1 MAKYIFVTGG
11 VLSSLGKGITAASL
25 GALLEARGYK
35 VSLRKFDPYL
45 NYGPGTMSPLQHG
58 EIYVTSDG
66 TEGDLDLG
74 HYERFTNTNTDKHS
88 DITSG
93 KIYYT
98 VIERERRGEYLGA
111 TVQVIPHITDEIKS
125 CINAGTENYDIVIV
139 EIGGTVGDIEGLPF
153 LEAIR
158 QMKFEHNEDDVL
170 FIHVTLVPYIKS
182 AGELKT
188 KPTQHSV
195 RQLQEIGISPDIL
208 VCRSEYPLNDG
219 IRGKLALFC
228 NVDKSSVINCMDAA
242 TIYQV
247 PLILNEEGLDR
258 EALKKLSLEEKAY
271 DLSCW
276 QDIVK
281 RIKQPKDTVSIA
293 VVGKYL
299 ETKDAYLSLTE
310 ALLHGAVA
318 NYLKVDIKWIDA
330 ELLKNK
336 MASEYLGD
344 VDGILIPAG
353 FGERGMEG
361 KISAVNF
368 ARTKD
373 IPFLGISMGMQAAV
387 IEYARNVLKLE
398 DARSAE
404 MTKPEK
410 SENLVIDYKHDEH
423 YNDEMGAS
431 MRLGSYKTE
440 LLNGSLIHDIYGGEN
455 FVTERHRHRLELNNS
470 YRTMFE
476 NAGMIVSGNNNDTG
490 FADVIEISSHRWF
503 IACQFCPEFQSK
515 PFNPHPIYNAFI
527 QAAYKYRSV
536 RLDKKEDL
544 QQ

>member
-35 VSLRKFDPYL
+35 VALRKFDPYL

-58 EIYVTSDG
+58 EIFVTTDG
-66 TEGDLDLG
+66 SEGDLDLG
-74 HYERFTNTNTDKHS
+74 HYERFTTTNTDKFS

-98 VIERERRGEYLGA
+98 VIERERKGEYLGA
-111 TVQVIPHITDEIKS
+111 TVQVIPHITDEIKK
-125 CINAGTENYDIVIV
+125 CITVGAEDYDIVIV

-158 QMKFEHNEDDVL
+158 QMKFDLDDSNVL
-170 FIHVTLVPYIKS
+170 FLHVTLVPYIKS

-208 VCRSEYPLNDG
+208 VCRSEYPISEGVRN
-219 IRGKLALFC
+219 KLALFC
-228 NVDKSSVINCMDAA
+228 NVEKSSVINCLDAA

-247 PLILNEEGLDR
+247 PLVLNEEGLDR
-258 EALKKLSLEEKAY
+258 EIIKKLHLEEREY
-271 DLSCW
+271 DLSLW

-281 RIKQPKDTVSIA
+281 RIKQPKDTITLA

-299 ETKDAYLSLTE
+299 ETKDAYLSLSE
-310 ALLHGAVA
+310 AILHGAVS
-318 NYLKVDIKWIDA
+318 NYLKAEIKWVDA
-330 ELLKNK
+330 ELLEDK
-336 MASEYLGD
+336 MASEYLD
-344 VDGILIPAG
+344 KVDGILIPAG

-361 KISAVNF
+361 KIAAVNF

-373 IPFLGISMGMQAAV
+373 IPFFGISMGLQAAV

-398 DARSAE
+398 DAKSAE
-404 MTKPEK
+404 MTKPEGT
-410 SENLVIDYKHDEH
+410 NHLVIDYKHDEH
-423 YNDEMGAS
+423 YNEEMGAS
-431 MRLGSYKTE
+431 MRLGSYVTT
-440 LLNGSLIHDIYGGEN
+440 LVDGSLAKEIYN
-455 FVTERHRHRLELNNS
+455 NKDNVSERHRHRLEINNDYKS
-470 YRTMFE
+470 MLE
-476 NAGMIVSGNNNDTG
+476 NSGLVISGNNNESG
-490 FADVIEISSHRWF
+490 FADIIELKSHRWF
-503 IACQFCPEFQSK
+503 IATQYCPEFQSK
-515 PFNPHPIYNAFI
+515 PFNPHPLFNAFI
-527 QAAYKYRSV
+527 QAVYKYKQ
-536 RLDKKEDL
+536 DKSGKVSDK
-544 QQ
+544 

>member
-25 GALLEARGYK
+25 GALMESRGYK
-35 VSLRKFDPYL
+35 VALRKFDPYL

-58 EIYVTSDG
+58 EIFVTADG
-66 TEGDLDLG
+66 CEGDLDLG
-74 HYERFTNTNTDKHS
+74 HYERFTTTNTDEFS

-111 TVQVIPHITDEIKS
+111 TVQVIPHITDEIKR
-125 CINAGTENYDIVIV
+125 CITAGTEDYDIVIT

-158 QMKFEHNEDDVL
+158 QMKFDSDEDDVL
-170 FIHVTLVPYIKS
+170 FLHVTLVPYIKS

-208 VCRSEYPLNDG
+208 VCRSEYPLSEGVRN
-219 IRGKLALFC
+219 KLALFC
-228 NVDKSSVINCMDAA
+228 NVEKSSVINCMDAA

-247 PLILNEEGLDR
+247 PLVLNEEGLDS
-258 EALKKLSLEEKAY
+258 EVIKKLHLEEREY
-271 DLSCW
+271 DLSLW
-276 QDIVK
+276 QDIVR
-281 RIKQPKDTVSIA
+281 RIKQPKDTVTIA

-318 NYLKVDIKWIDA
+318 NYLKAEIKWVDA
-330 ELLKNK
+330 ELLENR
-336 MASEYLGD
+336 MANEYLNN

-373 IPFLGISMGMQAAV
+373 IPFFGISMGLQAAV
-387 IEYARNVLKLE
+387 IEYARSVLKLE
-398 DARSAE
+398 DAKSAE
-404 MTKPEK
+404 MSKPAG
-410 SENLVIDYKHDEH
+410 SNNLVIDYKHDEH
-423 YNDEMGAS
+423 YNEEMGAS
-431 MRLGSYKTE
+431 MRLGSYVTT
-440 LLNGSLIHDIYGGEN
+440 LLDGSLVKEIYN
-455 FVTERHRHRLELNNS
+455 TDTVTERHRHRLEINDS
-470 YRTMFE
+470 YRQMLE
-476 NAGMIVSGNNNDTG
+476 NSGMVISGNNDESG
-490 FADVIEISSHRWF
+490 FADVIELHSHRWF
-503 IACQFCPEFQSK
+503 IATQFCPEFQSK
-515 PFNPHPIYNAFI
+515 PFNPHPLFNAFI
-527 QAAYKYRSV
+527 QAAYKFKQDRNG
-536 RLDKKEDL
+536 KE
-544 QQ
+544 QE

>member
-25 GALLEARGYK
+25 GALLESRGYK
-35 VSLRKFDPYL
+35 VALRKFDPYL

-58 EIYVTSDG
+58 EIFVTADG
-66 TEGDLDLG
+66 CEGDLDLG
-74 HYERFTNTNTDKHS
+74 HYERFTTTNTDEFS

-111 TVQVIPHITDEIKS
+111 TVQVIPHITDEIKK
-125 CINAGTENYDIVIV
+125 CITAGAEDYDIVIT

-153 LEAIR
+153 L
-158 QMKFEHNEDDVL
+158 
-170 FIHVTLVPYIKS
+170 YIKS

-208 VCRSEYPLNDG
+208 VCRSEYPLSESVRN
-219 IRGKLALFC
+219 KLALFC
-228 NVDKSSVINCMDAA
+228 NVEKSSVINCMDAA

-247 PLILNEEGLDR
+247 PIILNEEGLDS
-258 EALKKLSLEEKAY
+258 EVIKKLNLEEREY
-271 DLSCW
+271 DLSLW
-276 QDIVK
+276 QDIVR
-281 RIKQPKDTVSIA
+281 RIKQPKDSVTIA

-318 NYLKVDIKWIDA
+318 NYLKADIKWIDA
-330 ELLKNK
+330 ELLENR
-336 MASEYLGD
+336 MANEYLNN

-373 IPFLGISMGMQAAV
+373 IPFFGISMGLQASV

-398 DARSAE
+398 DAKSAE
-404 MTKPEK
+404 MSKPAGSK
-410 SENLVIDYKHDEH
+410 NLVIDYKHDEH
-423 YNDEMGAS
+423 YNEEMGAS
-431 MRLGSYKTE
+431 MRLGSYTTS
-440 LLNGSLIHDIYGGEN
+440 LLTGSLAKEIYKNEDTI
-455 FVTERHRHRLELNNS
+455 TERHRHRLEINNE
-470 YRTMFE
+470 YRQLLE
-476 NAGMIVSGNNNDTG
+476 SAGMVISGNNNDSG
-490 FADVIEISSHRWF
+490 FADIIELQSHRWY
-503 IACQFCPEFQSK
+503 IATQFCPEFQSK
-515 PFNPHPIYNAFI
+515 PFNPHPLFNAFI
-527 QAAYKYRSV
+527 QAAYKFKQDRNNIE
-536 RLDKKEDL
+536 KE
-544 QQ
+544 

>member
-25 GALLEARGYK
+25 GALLESRGYK
-35 VSLRKFDPYL
+35 VALRKFDPYL
-45 NYGPGTMSPLQHG
+45 NYGPGTMSPIQHG
-58 EIYVTSDG
+58 EIFVTADG
-66 TEGDLDLG
+66 CEGDLDLG
-74 HYERFTNTNTDKHS
+74 HYERFTTTNTDEFS

-111 TVQVIPHITDEIKS
+111 TVQVIPHITDEIKK
-125 CINAGTENYDIVIV
+125 CITAGAEDYDIVIT

-158 QMKFEHNEDDVL
+158 QMKFDTDENDVL
-170 FIHVTLVPYIKS
+170 FLHVTLVPYIKS

-208 VCRSEYPLNDG
+208 VCRSEYPLSESVRN
-219 IRGKLALFC
+219 KLALFC
-228 NVDKSSVINCMDAA
+228 NVEKSSVINCMDAA

-247 PLILNEEGLDR
+247 PIILNEEGLDS
-258 EALKKLSLEEKAY
+258 EVIKKLNLEEREY
-271 DLSCW
+271 DLSLW
-276 QDIVK
+276 QDIVR
-281 RIKQPKDTVSIA
+281 RIKQPKDSVTIA

-318 NYLKVDIKWIDA
+318 NYLKADIKWIDA
-330 ELLKNK
+330 ELLENR
-336 MASEYLGD
+336 MANEYLNN

-373 IPFLGISMGMQAAV
+373 IPFFGISMGLQASV

-398 DARSAE
+398 DAKSAE
-404 MTKPEK
+404 MSKPAGSK
-410 SENLVIDYKHDEH
+410 NLVIDYKHDEH
-423 YNDEMGAS
+423 YNEEMGAS
-431 MRLGSYKTE
+431 MRLGSYTTS
-440 LLNGSLIHDIYGGEN
+440 LLTGSLAKEIYKNEDTI
-455 FVTERHRHRLELNNS
+455 TERHRHRLEINNE
-470 YRTMFE
+470 YRQLLE
-476 NAGMIVSGNNNDTG
+476 SAGMVISGNNNDSG
-490 FADVIEISSHRWF
+490 FADIIELQSHRWY
-503 IACQFCPEFQSK
+503 IATQFCPEFQSK
-515 PFNPHPIYNAFI
+515 PFNPHPLFNAFI
-527 QAAYKYRSV
+527 QAAYKFKQDRNNIE
-536 RLDKKEDL
+536 KE
-544 QQ
+544 

>member
-25 GALLEARGYK
+25 GALLESRGYK
-35 VSLRKFDPYL
+35 VALRKFDPYL

-58 EIYVTSDG
+58 EIFVTADG
-66 TEGDLDLG
+66 CEGDLDLG
-74 HYERFTNTNTDKHS
+74 HYERFTTTNTDEFS

-111 TVQVIPHITDEIKS
+111 TVQVIPHITDEIKK
-125 CINAGTENYDIVIV
+125 CITVGAEDYDIVIT

-158 QMKFEHNEDDVL
+158 QMKFDTDENDVL
-170 FIHVTLVPYIKS
+170 FLHVTLVPYIKS

-208 VCRSEYPLNDG
+208 VCRSEYPLSESVRN
-219 IRGKLALFC
+219 KLALFC
-228 NVDKSSVINCMDAA
+228 NVEKSSVINCMDAA

-247 PLILNEEGLDR
+247 PIILNEEGLDS
-258 EALKKLSLEEKAY
+258 EVIKKLNLEEREY
-271 DLSCW
+271 DLSLW
-276 QDIVK
+276 QDIVR
-281 RIKQPKDTVSIA
+281 RIKQPKDSVTIA

-318 NYLKVDIKWIDA
+318 NYLKADIKWIDA
-330 ELLKNK
+330 ELLENR
-336 MASEYLGD
+336 MANEYLNN

-373 IPFLGISMGMQAAV
+373 IPFFGISMGLQASV

-398 DARSAE
+398 DAKSAE
-404 MTKPEK
+404 MSKPAGSK
-410 SENLVIDYKHDEH
+410 NLVIDYKHDEH
-423 YNDEMGAS
+423 YNEEMGAS
-431 MRLGSYKTE
+431 MRLGSYTTS
-440 LLNGSLIHDIYGGEN
+440 LLTGSLAKEIYKNEDTI
-455 FVTERHRHRLELNNS
+455 TERHRHRLEINNE
-470 YRTMFE
+470 YRQLLE
-476 NAGMIVSGNNNDTG
+476 SAGMVISGNNNDSG
-490 FADVIEISSHRWF
+490 FADIIELQSHRWY
-503 IACQFCPEFQSK
+503 IATQFCPEFQSK
-515 PFNPHPIYNAFI
+515 PFNPHPLFNAFI
-527 QAAYKYRSV
+527 QAAYKFKQDRNNIE
-536 RLDKKEDL
+536 KE
-544 QQ
+544 

>member
-1 MAKYIFVTGG
+1 MTKYIFVTGG

-25 GALLEARGYK
+25 GALLESRGYK
-35 VSLRKFDPYL
+35 VALRKFDPYL

-58 EIYVTSDG
+58 EIFVTADG
-66 TEGDLDLG
+66 CEGDLDLG
-74 HYERFTNTNTDKHS
+74 HYERFTTTNTDEFS

-111 TVQVIPHITDEIKS
+111 TVQVIPHITDEIKK
-125 CINAGTENYDIVIV
+125 CITAGAEDYDIVIT

-158 QMKFEHNEDDVL
+158 QMKFDTDENDVL
-170 FIHVTLVPYIKS
+170 FLHVTLVPYIKS

-208 VCRSEYPLNDG
+208 VCRSEYPLSESVRN
-219 IRGKLALFC
+219 KLALFC
-228 NVDKSSVINCMDAA
+228 NVEKSSVINCMDAA

-247 PLILNEEGLDR
+247 PIILNEEGLDS
-258 EALKKLSLEEKAY
+258 EVIKKLNLEEREY
-271 DLSCW
+271 DLSLW
-276 QDIVK
+276 QDIVR
-281 RIKQPKDTVSIA
+281 RIKQPKDSVTIA

-318 NYLKVDIKWIDA
+318 NYLKADIKWIDA
-330 ELLKNK
+330 ELLENR
-336 MASEYLGD
+336 MANEYLNN

-373 IPFLGISMGMQAAV
+373 IPFFGISMGLQASV

-398 DARSAE
+398 DAKSAE
-404 MTKPEK
+404 MSKPAGSK
-410 SENLVIDYKHDEH
+410 NLVIDYKHDEH
-423 YNDEMGAS
+423 YNEEMGAS
-431 MRLGSYKTE
+431 MRLGSYTTS
-440 LLNGSLIHDIYGGEN
+440 LLAGSLAKEIYKNEDTI
-455 FVTERHRHRLELNNS
+455 TERHRHRLEINNE
-470 YRTMFE
+470 YRQLLE
-476 NAGMIVSGNNNDTG
+476 SAGMVISGNNNDSG
-490 FADVIEISSHRWF
+490 FADIIELQSHRWY
-503 IACQFCPEFQSK
+503 IATQFCPEFQSK
-515 PFNPHPIYNAFI
+515 PFNPHPLFNAFI
-527 QAAYKYRSV
+527 QAAYKFKQDRNNIE
-536 RLDKKEDL
+536 KE
-544 QQ
+544 

>member
-25 GALLEARGYK
+25 GALMESRGYK
-35 VSLRKFDPYL
+35 VALRKFDPYL

-58 EIYVTSDG
+58 EIFVTADG
-66 TEGDLDLG
+66 CEGDLDLG
-74 HYERFTNTNTDKHS
+74 HYERFTTTNTDEFS

-111 TVQVIPHITDEIKS
+111 TVQVIPHITDEIKR
-125 CINAGTENYDIVIV
+125 CITAGAEDYDIVIT

-158 QMKFEHNEDDVL
+158 QMKFDSDEDDVL
-170 FIHVTLVPYIKS
+170 FLHVTLVPYIKS

-208 VCRSEYPLNDG
+208 VCRSEYPLSEGVRN
-219 IRGKLALFC
+219 KLALFC
-228 NVDKSSVINCMDAA
+228 NVEKSSVINCMDAA

-247 PLILNEEGLDR
+247 PLVLNEEGLDS
-258 EALKKLSLEEKAY
+258 EVIKKLHLEEREY
-271 DLSCW
+271 DLSLW
-276 QDIVK
+276 QDIVR
-281 RIKQPKDTVSIA
+281 RIKQPKDTVTIA

-318 NYLKVDIKWIDA
+318 NYLKAEIKWVDA
-330 ELLKNK
+330 ELLENR
-336 MASEYLGD
+336 MANEYLNN

-373 IPFLGISMGMQAAV
+373 IPFFGISMGLQAAV
-387 IEYARNVLKLE
+387 IEYARSVLKLE
-398 DARSAE
+398 DAKSAE
-404 MTKPEK
+404 MSKPAG
-410 SENLVIDYKHDEH
+410 SNNLVIDYKHDEH
-423 YNDEMGAS
+423 YNEEMGAS
-431 MRLGSYKTE
+431 MRLGSYVTT
-440 LLNGSLIHDIYGGEN
+440 LLDGSLVKEIYN
-455 FVTERHRHRLELNNS
+455 TDTVTERHRHRLEINDS
-470 YRTMFE
+470 YRQMLE
-476 NAGMIVSGNNNDTG
+476 NSGMVISGNNDESG
-490 FADVIEISSHRWF
+490 FADVIELHSHRWF
-503 IACQFCPEFQSK
+503 IATQFCPEFQSK
-515 PFNPHPIYNAFI
+515 PFNPHPLFNAFI
-527 QAAYKYRSV
+527 QAAYKFKQDRNG
-536 RLDKKEDL
+536 KE
-544 QQ
+544 QE

>member
-25 GALLEARGYK
+25 GALLESRGYK
-35 VSLRKFDPYL
+35 VALRKFDPYL

-58 EIYVTSDG
+58 EIFVTADG
-66 TEGDLDLG
+66 CEGDLDLG
-74 HYERFTNTNTDKHS
+74 HYERFTTTNTDEFS

-111 TVQVIPHITDEIKS
+111 TVQVIPHITDEIKK
-125 CINAGTENYDIVIV
+125 CISAGAEDYDIVIT

-158 QMKFEHNEDDVL
+158 QMKFDTDENDVL
-170 FIHVTLVPYIKS
+170 FLHVTLVPYIKS

-208 VCRSEYPLNDG
+208 VCRSEYPLSESVRN
-219 IRGKLALFC
+219 KLALFC
-228 NVDKSSVINCMDAA
+228 NVEKSSVINCMDAA

-247 PLILNEEGLDR
+247 PIILNEEGLDS
-258 EALKKLSLEEKAY
+258 EVIKKLNLEEREY
-271 DLSCW
+271 DLSLW
-276 QDIVK
+276 QDIVR
-281 RIKQPKDTVSIA
+281 RIKQPKDSVTIA

-318 NYLKVDIKWIDA
+318 NYLKADIKWIDA
-330 ELLKNK
+330 ELLENR
-336 MASEYLGD
+336 MANEYLNN

-373 IPFLGISMGMQAAV
+373 IPFFGISMGLQASV

-398 DARSAE
+398 DAKSAE
-404 MTKPEK
+404 MSKPAGSK
-410 SENLVIDYKHDEH
+410 NLVIDYKHDEH
-423 YNDEMGAS
+423 YNEEMGAS
-431 MRLGSYKTE
+431 MRLGSYTTS
-440 LLNGSLIHDIYGGEN
+440 LLTGSLAKEIYKNEDTI
-455 FVTERHRHRLELNNS
+455 TERHRHRLEINNE
-470 YRTMFE
+470 YRQLLESAVMV
-476 NAGMIVSGNNNDTG
+476 ISGNNNDSG
-490 FADVIEISSHRWF
+490 FADIIELQSHRWY
-503 IACQFCPEFQSK
+503 IATQFCPEFQSK
-515 PFNPHPIYNAFI
+515 PFNPHPLFNAFI
-527 QAAYKYRSV
+527 QAAYKFKQDRNNIE
-536 RLDKKEDL
+536 KE
-544 QQ
+544 

>member
-25 GALLEARGYK
+25 GALLESRGYK
-35 VSLRKFDPYL
+35 VALRKFDPYL

-58 EIYVTSDG
+58 EIFVTADG
-66 TEGDLDLG
+66 CEGDLDLG
-74 HYERFTNTNTDKHS
+74 HYERFTTTNTDEFS

-111 TVQVIPHITDEIKS
+111 TVQVIPHITDEIKR
-125 CINAGTENYDIVIV
+125 CIKAGSENYDIVIT

-158 QMKFEHNEDDVL
+158 QMKFDADENEVL
-170 FIHVTLVPYIKS
+170 FLHVTLVPYIKS

-195 RQLQEIGISPDIL
+195 RQLQEIGISPDVL
-208 VCRSEYPLNDG
+208 VCRSEYPLSEGVRN
-219 IRGKLALFC
+219 KLALFC
-228 NVDKSSVINCMDAA
+228 NVEKSSVINCMDAA

-247 PLILNEEGLDR
+247 PLILNEEKLDG
-258 EALKKLSLEEKAY
+258 EVIKKLNLEEREC
-271 DLSCW
+271 DLSLW
-276 QDIVK
+276 QDIVR
-281 RIKQPKDTVSIA
+281 RIKQPKDTVTIA

-318 NYLKVDIKWIDA
+318 NYLKAEIKWIDA
-330 ELLKNK
+330 ELLQDR
-336 MASEYLGD
+336 MANEYLNN

-361 KISAVNF
+361 KINAVNF

-373 IPFLGISMGMQAAV
+373 IPFFGISMGLQAAV
-387 IEYARNVLKLE
+387 IEYARSVLKLE
-398 DARSAE
+398 DAKSAE
-404 MTKPEK
+404 MSKPLG
-410 SENLVIDYKHDEH
+410 SNNLVIDYKHDEH
-423 YNDEMGAS
+423 YNEEMGAS
-431 MRLGSYKTE
+431 MRLGSYVTT
-440 LLNGSLIHDIYGGEN
+440 LLDGSLVKEIYN
-455 FVTERHRHRLELNNS
+455 NADSVTERHRHRLEINNS
-470 YRTMFE
+470 YKQMLE
-476 NAGMIVSGNNNDTG
+476 NAGMIISGNNEESG
-490 FADVIEISSHRWF
+490 FADVIELHSHRWF
-503 IACQFCPEFQSK
+503 IATQFCPEFQSK
-515 PFNPHPIYNAFI
+515 PFNPHPLFNAFI
-527 QAAYKYRSV
+527 QAAYKFKQDRMNN
-536 RLDKKEDL
+536 E
-544 QQ
+544 QE

>member
-25 GALLEARGYK
+25 GALLESRGYK
-35 VSLRKFDPYL
+35 VALRKFDPYL

-58 EIYVTSDG
+58 EIFVTADG
-66 TEGDLDLG
+66 CEGDLDLG
-74 HYERFTNTNTDKHS
+74 HYERFTTTNTDEFS

-111 TVQVIPHITDEIKS
+111 TVQVIPHITDEIKK
-125 CINAGTENYDIVIV
+125 CITAGAKDYDIVIT

-158 QMKFEHNEDDVL
+158 QMKFDADDNDVL
-170 FIHVTLVPYIKS
+170 FLHVTLVPYIKS

-208 VCRSEYPLNDG
+208 VCRSEYPLSEGVRN
-219 IRGKLALFC
+219 KLALFC
-228 NVDKSSVINCMDAA
+228 NVEKSSVINCMDAA

-247 PLILNEEGLDR
+247 PIILNEEGLDS
-258 EALKKLSLEEKAY
+258 EVIKKLNLEEREY
-271 DLSCW
+271 DLSLW
-276 QDIVK
+276 QDIVR
-281 RIKQPKDTVSIA
+281 RIKQPKDSVTIA

-318 NYLKVDIKWIDA
+318 NYLKADIKWIDA
-330 ELLKNK
+330 ELLENR
-336 MASEYLGD
+336 MANEYLNN

-373 IPFLGISMGMQAAV
+373 IPFFGISMGLQASV

-398 DARSAE
+398 DAKSAE
-404 MTKPEK
+404 MSKPAGSK
-410 SENLVIDYKHDEH
+410 NLVIDYKHDEH
-423 YNDEMGAS
+423 YNEEMGAS
-431 MRLGSYKTE
+431 MRLGSYTTS
-440 LLNGSLIHDIYGGEN
+440 LLDGSLAKEIYNNEN
-455 FVTERHRHRLELNNS
+455 TITERHRHRLEINNE
-470 YRTMFE
+470 YRQLLE
-476 NAGMIVSGNNNDTG
+476 SAGMVISGNNDESG
-490 FADVIEISSHRWF
+490 FADIIELQSHRWY
-503 IACQFCPEFQSK
+503 IATQFCPEFQSK
-515 PFNPHPIYNAFI
+515 PFNPHPLFNAFI
-527 QAAYKYRSV
+527 QAAYKFKQDRNNIE
-536 RLDKKEDL
+536 KE
-544 QQ
+544 

>member
-25 GALLEARGYK
+25 GALMESRGYK
-35 VSLRKFDPYL
+35 VALRKFDPYL

-58 EIYVTSDG
+58 EIFVTADG
-66 TEGDLDLG
+66 CEGDLDLG
-74 HYERFTNTNTDKHS
+74 HYERFTTTNTDEFS

-111 TVQVIPHITDEIKS
+111 TVQVIPHITDEIKR
-125 CINAGTENYDIVIV
+125 CITAGTEDYDIVIT

-158 QMKFEHNEDDVL
+158 QMKFDSDEDDVL
-170 FIHVTLVPYIKS
+170 FLHVTLVPYIKS

-208 VCRSEYPLNDG
+208 VCRSEYPLSEGVRN
-219 IRGKLALFC
+219 KLALFC
-228 NVDKSSVINCMDAA
+228 NVEKSSVINCMDAA

-247 PLILNEEGLDR
+247 PLVLNEEGLDS
-258 EALKKLSLEEKAY
+258 EVIKKLHLEEREY
-271 DLSCW
+271 DLSLW
-276 QDIVK
+276 QDIVR
-281 RIKQPKDTVSIA
+281 RIKQPKDTVTIA

-318 NYLKVDIKWIDA
+318 NYLKAEIKWVDA
-330 ELLKNK
+330 ELLENR
-336 MASEYLGD
+336 MANEYLNN

-373 IPFLGISMGMQAAV
+373 IPFFGISMGLQAAV
-387 IEYARNVLKLE
+387 IEYARSVLKLE
-398 DARSAE
+398 DAKSAE
-404 MTKPEK
+404 MSKPAG
-410 SENLVIDYKHDEH
+410 SNNLVIDYKHDEH
-423 YNDEMGAS
+423 YNKEMGAS
-431 MRLGSYKTE
+431 MRLGSYVTT
-440 LLNGSLIHDIYGGEN
+440 LLDGSLVKEIYN
-455 FVTERHRHRLELNNS
+455 TDTVTERHRHRLEINDS
-470 YRTMFE
+470 YRQMLE
-476 NAGMIVSGNNNDTG
+476 NSGMVISGNNDESG
-490 FADVIEISSHRWF
+490 FADVIELHSHRWF
-503 IACQFCPEFQSK
+503 IATQFCPEFQSK
-515 PFNPHPIYNAFI
+515 PFNPHPLFNAFI
-527 QAAYKYRSV
+527 QAAYKFKQDRNG
-536 RLDKKEDL
+536 KE
-544 QQ
+544 QE

>member
-25 GALLEARGYK
+25 GALLESRGYK
-35 VSLRKFDPYL
+35 VALRKFDPYL

-58 EIYVTSDG
+58 EIFVTADG
-66 TEGDLDLG
+66 CEGDLDLG
-74 HYERFTNTNTDKHS
+74 HYERFTTTNTDEFS

-93 KIYYT
+93 KVYYT

-111 TVQVIPHITDEIKS
+111 TVQVIPHITDEIKK
-125 CINAGTENYDIVIV
+125 CITAGSDDYDIVIT

-158 QMKFEHNEDDVL
+158 QMKFDADENDVL
-170 FIHVTLVPYIKS
+170 FLHVTLVPYIKS

-208 VCRSEYPLNDG
+208 VCRSEYPLSESV
-219 IRGKLALFC
+219 RGKLALFC
-228 NVDKSSVINCMDAA
+228 NVEKSSVINCMDAA

-247 PLILNEEGLDR
+247 PLVLNEEGLDS
-258 EALKKLSLEEKAY
+258 EVIKKLNLEEREF
-271 DLSCW
+271 DLSRW

-281 RIKQPKDTVSIA
+281 RIKQPKDNITIA

-318 NYLKVDIKWIDA
+318 NYLKADIKWIDA
-330 ELLKNK
+330 ELLENK
-336 MASEYLGD
+336 MASEYLNN

-373 IPFLGISMGMQAAV
+373 IPFFGISMGLQAAV

-398 DARSAE
+398 DAKSAE
-404 MTKPEK
+404 MSKPEG
-410 SENLVIDYKHDEH
+410 SNNLVIDYRHDEH
-423 YNDEMGAS
+423 YNEEMGAS
-431 MRLGSYKTE
+431 MRLGSYTTS
-440 LLNGSLIHDIYGGEN
+440 LLDGSLVKELYNNAEK
-455 FVTERHRHRLELNNS
+455 VTERHRHRLEINNN
-470 YRTMFE
+470 YRQMLE
-476 NAGMIVSGNNNDTG
+476 SAGMVISGNNEASE
-490 FADVIEISSHRWF
+490 FADVIELSSHRWF
-503 IACQFCPEFQSK
+503 IATQFCPEFQSK
-515 PFNPHPIYNAFI
+515 PFNPHPLFNGFI
-527 QAAYKYRSV
+527 QAAYKFKQ
-536 RLDKKEDL
+536 DKNNKVQE
-544 QQ
+544 

>member
-25 GALLEARGYK
+25 GALLESRGYK
-35 VSLRKFDPYL
+35 VALRKFDPYL

-58 EIYVTSDG
+58 EIFVTADG
-66 TEGDLDLG
+66 CEGDLDLG
-74 HYERFTNTNTDKHS
+74 HYERFTKTNTDKHS

-98 VIERERRGEYLGA
+98 VIERERKGEYLGA
-111 TVQVIPHITDEIKS
+111 TVQVIPHITDEIKG
-125 CINAGTENYDIVIV
+125 CITAGAEDYDIVIV
-139 EIGGTVGDIEGLPF
+139 EIGGTVGDIESLPF
-153 LEAIR
+153 LETIR
-158 QMKFEHNEDDVL
+158 QMKFDLKENDVL
-170 FIHVTLVPYIKS
+170 FLHVTLVPYIKS

-195 RQLQEIGISPDIL
+195 RQLHEIGISPDIL
-208 VCRSEYPLNDG
+208 VCRSEYPLSEGVRN
-219 IRGKLALFC
+219 KLALFC
-228 NVDKSSVINCMDAA
+228 NVGKSSVINCMDAA

-247 PLILNEEGLDR
+247 PLVLNEEGLDS
-258 EALKKLSLEEKAY
+258 EVIKKLGLEEREY
-271 DLSCW
+271 DLSKW

-281 RIKQPKDTVSIA
+281 RIKQPKDTVSVA

-330 ELLKNK
+330 EKLEEK
-336 MASEYLGD
+336 MASEYLSS
-344 VDGILIPAG
+344 VDCILIPAG

-361 KISAVNF
+361 KINAVNF

-373 IPFLGISMGMQAAV
+373 IPFLGISMGLQAAV

-404 MTKPEK
+404 MTKPEY
-410 SENLVIDYKHDEH
+410 SQNLVIDYKHDEH
-423 YNDEMGAS
+423 YNEEMGAS
-431 MRLGSYKTE
+431 MRLGSYVTSLME
-440 LLNGSLIHDIYGGEN
+440 GSLVKEIYN
-455 FVTERHRHRLELNNS
+455 TDTVTERHRHRLEINNK
-470 YRTMFE
+470 YRNALE
-476 NAGMIVSGNNNDTG
+476 SAGMVISGNNEESG
-490 FADVIEISSHRWF
+490 FADIIELSSHRWF
-503 IACQFCPEFQSK
+503 IATQFCPEFQSK
-515 PFNPHPIYNAFI
+515 PFNPHPLYNAFI
-527 QAAYKYRSV
+527 QAAYKYKQ
-536 RLDKKEDL
+536 DKNNLSGD
-544 QQ
+544 

>member
-25 GALLEARGYK
+25 GALLESRGYK
-35 VSLRKFDPYL
+35 VALRKFDPYL

-58 EIYVTSDG
+58 EIFVTADG
-66 TEGDLDLG
+66 CEGDLDLG
-74 HYERFTNTNTDKHS
+74 HYERFTTTNTDKHS

-111 TVQVIPHITDEIKS
+111 TVQVIPHITDEIKG
-125 CINAGTENYDIVIV
+125 CITAGAENYNIVIV
-139 EIGGTVGDIEGLPF
+139 EIGGTVGDIESLPF
-153 LEAIR
+153 LETIR
-158 QMKFEHNEDDVL
+158 QMKFDLSEDDVL
-170 FIHVTLVPYIKS
+170 FLHVTLVPYIKS

-208 VCRSEYPLNDG
+208 VCRSEYPLSEG
-219 IRGKLALFC
+219 IRNKLALFC
-228 NVDKSSVINCMDAA
+228 NVGKSSVINCMDAA

-247 PLILNEEGLDR
+247 PLVLNEEGLDS
-258 EALKKLSLEEKAY
+258 EVIKKLGLEEREY
-271 DLSCW
+271 DLSKW
-276 QDIVK
+276 QDIVR

-293 VVGKYL
+293 VIGKYL

-330 ELLKNK
+330 EKLEEK
-336 MASEYLGD
+336 MASEYLSN

-361 KISAVNF
+361 KINAVNF

-373 IPFLGISMGMQAAV
+373 IPFLGISMGLQAAV

-404 MTKPEK
+404 MTKPEHSK
-410 SENLVIDYKHDEH
+410 NLVIDYKHDEH
-423 YNDEMGAS
+423 YNEEMGAS
-431 MRLGSYKTE
+431 MRLGSYVTSLVE
-440 LLNGSLIHDIYGGEN
+440 GSLVKEIYN
-455 FVTERHRHRLELNNS
+455 ADTVIERHRHRLEINNS
-470 YRTMFE
+470 YRNALE
-476 NAGMIVSGNNNDTG
+476 SAGMAISGNNDESG
-490 FADVIEISSHRWF
+490 FADIIELSSHRWF
-503 IACQFCPEFQSK
+503 IAAQFCPEFQSK
-515 PFNPHPIYNAFI
+515 PFNPHPFYNAFV
-527 QAAYKYRSV
+527 QAAYKYKQ
-536 RLDKKEDL
+536 DKNNLSGK
-544 QQ
+544 

>member
-25 GALLEARGYK
+25 GALLESRGYK
-35 VSLRKFDPYL
+35 VALRKFDPYL

-58 EIYVTSDG
+58 EIFVTADG
-66 TEGDLDLG
+66 CEGDLDLG
-74 HYERFTNTNTDKHS
+74 HYERFTTTNTDEFS

-111 TVQVIPHITDEIKS
+111 TVQVIPHITDEIKK
-125 CINAGTENYDIVIV
+125 CITAGAEDYGIVIT

-158 QMKFEHNEDDVL
+158 QMKFDTDENDVL
-170 FIHVTLVPYIKS
+170 FLHVTLVPYIKS

-208 VCRSEYPLNDG
+208 VCRSEYPLSESVRN
-219 IRGKLALFC
+219 KLALFC
-228 NVDKSSVINCMDAA
+228 NVEKSSVINCMDAA

-247 PLILNEEGLDR
+247 PIILNEEGLDS
-258 EALKKLSLEEKAY
+258 EVIKKLNLEEREY
-271 DLSCW
+271 DLSLW
-276 QDIVK
+276 QDIVR
-281 RIKQPKDTVSIA
+281 RIKQPKDSVTIA

-318 NYLKVDIKWIDA
+318 NYLKADIKWIDA
-330 ELLKNK
+330 ELLENR
-336 MASEYLGD
+336 MANEYLNN

-373 IPFLGISMGMQAAV
+373 IPFFGISMGLQASV

-398 DARSAE
+398 DAKSAE
-404 MTKPEK
+404 MSKPAGSK
-410 SENLVIDYKHDEH
+410 NLVIDYKHDEH
-423 YNDEMGAS
+423 YNEEMGAS
-431 MRLGSYKTE
+431 MRLGSYTTS
-440 LLNGSLIHDIYGGEN
+440 LLTGSLAKEIYKNEDTI
-455 FVTERHRHRLELNNS
+455 TERHRHRLEINNE
-470 YRTMFE
+470 YRQLLE
-476 NAGMIVSGNNNDTG
+476 SAGMVISGNNNDSG
-490 FADVIEISSHRWF
+490 FADIIELQSHRWY
-503 IACQFCPEFQSK
+503 IATQFCPEFQSK
-515 PFNPHPIYNAFI
+515 PFNPHPLFNAFI
-527 QAAYKYRSV
+527 QAAYKFKQDRNNIE
-536 RLDKKEDL
+536 KE
-544 QQ
+544 

>member
-25 GALLEARGYK
+25 GALLESRGYK
-35 VSLRKFDPYL
+35 VALRKFDPYL

-58 EIYVTSDG
+58 EIFVTADG
-66 TEGDLDLG
+66 CEGDLDLG
-74 HYERFTNTNTDKHS
+74 HYERFTTTNTDEFS

-93 KIYYT
+93 KVYYT

-111 TVQVIPHITDEIKS
+111 TVQVIPHITDEIKK
-125 CINAGTENYDIVIV
+125 CITAGSDDYDIVIT

-158 QMKFEHNEDDVL
+158 QMKFDADENDVL
-170 FIHVTLVPYIKS
+170 FLHVTLVPYIKS

-208 VCRSEYPLNDG
+208 VCRSEYPLSESV
-219 IRGKLALFC
+219 RGKLALFC
-228 NVDKSSVINCMDAA
+228 NVEKSSVINCMDAT

-247 PLILNEEGLDR
+247 PLVLNEEGLDS
-258 EALKKLSLEEKAY
+258 EVIKKLNLEEREF
-271 DLSCW
+271 DLSRW

-281 RIKQPKDTVSIA
+281 RIKQPKDNITIA

-318 NYLKVDIKWIDA
+318 NYLKADIKWIDA
-330 ELLKNK
+330 ELLENK
-336 MASEYLGD
+336 MASEYLNN

-373 IPFLGISMGMQAAV
+373 IPFFGISMGLQAAV

-398 DARSAE
+398 DAKSAE
-404 MTKPEK
+404 MSKPEG
-410 SENLVIDYKHDEH
+410 SNNLVIDYRHDEH
-423 YNDEMGAS
+423 YNEEMGAS
-431 MRLGSYKTE
+431 MRLGSYTTS
-440 LLNGSLIHDIYGGEN
+440 LLDGSLVKELYNNAEK
-455 FVTERHRHRLELNNS
+455 VTERHRHRLEINNN
-470 YRTMFE
+470 YRQMLE
-476 NAGMIVSGNNNDTG
+476 SAGMVISGNNEESE
-490 FADVIEISSHRWF
+490 FADVIELSSHRWF
-503 IACQFCPEFQSK
+503 IATQFCPEFQSK
-515 PFNPHPIYNAFI
+515 PFNPHPLFNGFI
-527 QAAYKYRSV
+527 QAAYKFKQ
-536 RLDKKEDL
+536 DKNNKVQE
-544 QQ
+544 

>member
-25 GALLEARGYK
+25 GALMESRGYK
-35 VSLRKFDPYL
+35 VALRKFDPYL

-58 EIYVTSDG
+58 EIFVTADG
-66 TEGDLDLG
+66 CEGDLDLG
-74 HYERFTNTNTDKHS
+74 HYERFTTTNTDEFS

-111 TVQVIPHITDEIKS
+111 TVQVIPHITDEIKR
-125 CINAGTENYDIVIV
+125 CITAGTEDYDIVIT

-158 QMKFEHNEDDVL
+158 QMKFDSDEDDVL
-170 FIHVTLVPYIKS
+170 FLHVTLVPYIKS

-208 VCRSEYPLNDG
+208 VCRSEYPLSEGVRN
-219 IRGKLALFC
+219 KLALFC
-228 NVDKSSVINCMDAA
+228 NVEKSSVINCMDAA

-247 PLILNEEGLDR
+247 PLVLNEEGLDS
-258 EALKKLSLEEKAY
+258 EVIKKLHLEEREY
-271 DLSCW
+271 DLSLW
-276 QDIVK
+276 QDIVR
-281 RIKQPKDTVSIA
+281 RIKQPKDTVNIA

-318 NYLKVDIKWIDA
+318 NYLKAEIKWVDA
-330 ELLKNK
+330 ELLENR
-336 MASEYLGD
+336 MANEYLNN

-373 IPFLGISMGMQAAV
+373 IPFFGISMGLQAAV
-387 IEYARNVLKLE
+387 IEYARSVLKLE
-398 DARSAE
+398 DAKSAE
-404 MTKPEK
+404 MSKPAG
-410 SENLVIDYKHDEH
+410 SNNLVIDYKHDEH
-423 YNDEMGAS
+423 YNKEMGAS
-431 MRLGSYKTE
+431 MRLGSYVTT
-440 LLNGSLIHDIYGGEN
+440 LLDGSLVKEIYN
-455 FVTERHRHRLELNNS
+455 TDTVTERHRHRLEINDS
-470 YRTMFE
+470 YRQMLE
-476 NAGMIVSGNNNDTG
+476 NSGMVISGNNDESG
-490 FADVIEISSHRWF
+490 FADVIELHSHRWF
-503 IACQFCPEFQSK
+503 IATQFCPEFQSK
-515 PFNPHPIYNAFI
+515 PFNPHPLFNAFI
-527 QAAYKYRSV
+527 QAAYKFKQDRNG
-536 RLDKKEDL
+536 KE
-544 QQ
+544 QE

>member
-25 GALLEARGYK
+25 GALLESRGYK
-35 VSLRKFDPYL
+35 VALRKFDPYL

-58 EIYVTSDG
+58 EIFVTADG
-66 TEGDLDLG
+66 CEGDLDLG
-74 HYERFTNTNTDKHS
+74 HYERFTTTNTDEFS

-111 TVQVIPHITDEIKS
+111 TVQVIPHITDEIKK
-125 CINAGTENYDIVIV
+125 CITAGAKDYDIVIT

-158 QMKFEHNEDDVL
+158 QMKFDADDNDVL
-170 FIHVTLVPYIKS
+170 FLHVTLVPYIKS

-208 VCRSEYPLNDG
+208 VCRSEYPLSEGVRN
-219 IRGKLALFC
+219 KLALFC
-228 NVDKSSVINCMDAA
+228 NVEKSSVINCMDAA

-247 PLILNEEGLDR
+247 PIILNEEGLDS
-258 EALKKLSLEEKAY
+258 EVIKKLNLEEREY
-271 DLSCW
+271 DLSLW
-276 QDIVK
+276 QDIVR
-281 RIKQPKDTVSIA
+281 RIKQPKDSVTIA

-318 NYLKVDIKWIDA
+318 NYLKADIKWIDA
-330 ELLKNK
+330 ELLENR
-336 MASEYLGD
+336 MANEYLNN

-373 IPFLGISMGMQAAV
+373 IPFFGISMGLQASV

-398 DARSAE
+398 DAKSAE
-404 MTKPEK
+404 MSKPAGSK
-410 SENLVIDYKHDEH
+410 NLVIDYKHDEH
-423 YNDEMGAS
+423 YNEEMGAS
-431 MRLGSYKTE
+431 MRLGSYTTS
-440 LLNGSLIHDIYGGEN
+440 LLDGSLTKEIYNNEN
-455 FVTERHRHRLELNNS
+455 TITERHRHRLEINNE
-470 YRTMFE
+470 YRQLLE
-476 NAGMIVSGNNNDTG
+476 SAGMVISGNNDESG
-490 FADVIEISSHRWF
+490 FADIIELQSHRWY
-503 IACQFCPEFQSK
+503 IATQFCPEFQSK
-515 PFNPHPIYNAFI
+515 PFNPHPLFNAFI
-527 QAAYKYRSV
+527 QAAYKFKQDRNNIE
-536 RLDKKEDL
+536 KE
-544 QQ
+544 